1 MIDFKKTL
9 TNLHNEFPEFDLDTL
24 FKILDAIV
32 ETYTPTIT
40 IPNNIRQPSDRPQW
54 VDNINRITCTYNTK

>member
-24 FKILDAIV
+24 LKIVDTIV
-32 ETYTPTIT
+32 ETSTST
-40 IPNNIRQPSDRPQW
+40 IPGVIEYPSNKPWWD
-54 VDNINRITCTYNTK
+54 DRITWTYDIKNTIK

>member
-24 FKILDAIV
+24 LKIVDGIV

-40 IPNNIRQPSDRPQW
+40 RGIEYPSNKYW
-54 VDNINRITCTYNTK
+54 WSHCN